1 MFSVTLTLSYLL
13 QQYVGLSQI
22 VSEIIAFSIIF
33 ALAIIIAWIGHSVF
47 KRYLVRWAA
56 KTESKLDDAILRNVR
71 APIFLLA
78 ILFGLYYGLVGV
90 ASLQAYSQE
99 FALAFKVGQI
109 LVVTF
114 IITRI
119 ANVLISWYAE
129 ESVKHGRNVSNHI
142 LFILKKVLQVIVYT
156 FAFLIILGFFNID
169 LSGVVVGL
177 GVGGIAIALALQ
189 NILSDALSAF
199 SIYFDRPF
207 EIGDFIVIGD
217 YAGNVTKIGMK
228 STRVQLLQGE
238 ELVISNREL
247 TSKSER
253 TFKKLQRRRIVFTVK
268 VTYDT
273 SVEKLKEIPQIIAK
287 ILEETELACL
297 DRVHFRQFGDFSL
310 DFEVVYYIAT
320 GDYNKYMDIQQR
332 INYGILEEFEK
343 EEIDMAYPTQKIF
356 YVNEREAA

>member
-1 MFSVTLTLSYLL
+1 MFSMILTLADLL
-13 QQYVGLSQI
+13 QQYVGLNQI
-22 VSEIIAFSIIF
+22 VSEVIAFSMIF
-33 ALAIIIAWIGHSVF
+33 ALAIIIAWIGHSLF
-47 KRYLVRWAA
+47 KRYLYRWAA
-56 KTESKLDDAILRNVR
+56 NTQTHLDDEILRNVR

-78 ILFGLYYGLVGV
+78 ILFGFYYGLVGV
-90 ASLQAYSQE
+90 TSLQAYSHE
-99 FALAFKVGQI
+99 FALAFTVGQI

-129 ESVKHGRNVSNHI
+129 ESVKRGTNVSNHI

-156 FAFLIILGFFNID
+156 FAFLIILGVFDID

-207 EIGDFIVIGD
+207 EIGDFIVISD
-217 YAGNVTKIGMK
+217 YAGTVTKIGMK

-238 ELVISNREL
+238 ELVISNKEL
-247 TSKSER
+247 TNKSVR
-253 TFKKLQRRRIVFTVK
+253 NFKKLQRRRIAFPVK

-273 SVEKLKEIPQIIAK
+273 SVEKLKKIPKIIAK
-287 ILEETELACL
+287 ILKETALADL
-297 DRVHFRQFGDFSL
+297 DRVHFRQFSDFSL

-320 GDYNKYMDIQQR
+320 GDYNKYMDIQQQ

-343 EEIDMAYPTQKIF
+343 EDIEMAYPTQKIF
-356 YVNEREAA
+356 YVNEGKAA